1 MPTNWTGRHTSRQ
14 RSVLNHGNLY
24 PALPQ
29 ADIEMTDFEERRK
42 WRDVF
47 DRVSIFFGI
56 IQSKHNVS

>member
-1 MPTNWTGRHTSRQ
+1 MPTDWTGRHTSRQ

-47 DRVSIFFGI
+47 DRVCIFL
-56 IQSKHNVS
+56 QLY